1 MPCEKAR
8 GGGGKAEARY
18 GVMTVAMAVVILVM
32 TERADESNDDLGG
45 TEFVGWDAD
54 SLDPGNPTADERAV
68 VIVGGRVLV

>member
-8 GGGGKAEARY
+8 VGGGKGEARY

-32 TERADESNDDLGG
+32 TERADDSMDDLGG
-45 TEFVGWDAD
+45 AEFVGWDAD
-54 SLDPGNPTADERAV
+54 SLDPGSPTAEERAV